1 MTNCSSRW
9 RSRSV
14 NLRVLGS
21 AGSLVTLL
29 AGCSNANYER
39 NVYKNESDCG
49 LDYPLSVCVSQGS
62 RESSRFLGP
71 VYRVVNGRP
80 SSCDSRD
87 PGAGSL
93 ITPRIG
99 VEPALRGGFGCSR
112 RSGWSRSTRN
122 NSSGYRWSSGG

>member
-1 MTNCSSRW
+1 MTQRSSRW

-14 NLRVLGS
+14 NLRVLGT

-29 AGCSNANYER
+29 AGCSNATYER
-39 NVYKNESDCG
+39 NVYKDDTDCG
-49 LDYPLSVCVSQGS
+49 LDYPLSICSQQGT
-62 RESSRFLGP
+62 RDGNRYLGP
-71 VYRVVNGRP
+71 VYRVVDGRP
-80 SSCDSRD
+80 SSCNSRD
-87 PGAGSL
+87 PGPGPISSR
-93 ITPRIG
+93 RIG